1 MNKGK
6 YPEEEKI
13 QATTKITKHNLKN
26 TKNSNIHEMNK
37 NSTFIRSTQIIEYGL
52 QLGKNDLVK
61 VVFII
66 LELKQIF
73 EMN

>member
-1 MNKGK
+1 
-6 YPEEEKI
+6 
-13 QATTKITKHNLKN
+13 
-26 TKNSNIHEMNK
+26 MNK